1 MFNQEVRKWR
11 KEENSQARQNS
22 TLAIKQS
29 QGSLVLPQGLQIIFG
44 ATSFEL
50 FGRYWNPYQV
60 EKVNC
65 VLHLRLQ
72 TSWKQKVDDADS

>member
-50 FGRYWNPYQV
+50 FGRY
-60 EKVNC
+60 
-65 VLHLRLQ
+65 
-72 TSWKQKVDDADS
+72 